1 MPVWEFSFTIKE
13 FVLDFAVVSLLL
25 VVATIARSRIT
36 LLQRFLIPSN
46 LIAGFLGLL
55 LGPEL
60 LRWLDFSPERM
71 GVYVYHLLALTFIGV
86 GLKRT
91 GGRTVGAIH
100 IGFIKVL
107 TYIVQALIGL
117 AVALFFLW
125 LLYPDLVPAV
135 GILLPL
141 GFGMGPGIAFSIG
154 QSWEAYG
161 FSEAADIGLTLA
173 AIGFL
178 VAYITGITVVN
189 RGIHRGLATLVT
201 DHGRSE
207 FVRRGFAR
215 NAPTAPG
222 SHLTLSSGT
231 IDTLTFHFALV
242 GAVYLASYGV
252 VLGLAHLLAWTG
264 LAQEIPILWSLNFV
278 VANLVALATR
288 KTLTMRSADFLI
300 DDGTLR
306 RITGL
311 LADILVTAAI
321 MAISLKVT
329 WQYVG
334 PIAVMCG
341 VGAVA
346 TYFAIKWPIS
356 RLFAQYRFER
366 TVGLYAEQTG
376 TISSGLAMIRVTDP
390 EFTTPVAQDQA
401 LGSGAALA
409 LGFPLLILINL
420 PLVWYRGSLEG
431 YFMMAGLLLV
441 YLAVL
446 VGSWFIF
453 TRRTRGSAS
462 GTEASLV
469 TPEVSA

>member
-1 MPVWEFSFTIKE
+1 MPVWEFSFTIGE
-13 FVLDFAVVSLLL
+13 FVLDFAVVCLLL
-25 VVATIARSRIT
+25 VLATVLRGRIG

-55 LGPEL
+55 FGPEL
-60 LRWLDFSPERM
+60 LKWVDFSPERM

-125 LLYPDLVPAV
+125 LIYPDLVPAV

-154 QSWEAYG
+154 QSWKAYG
-161 FSEAADIGLTLA
+161 FAEAADIGLTLA

-178 VAYITGITVVN
+178 VAYVTGISVVN
-189 RGIHRGLATLVT
+189 RGVHRGLTTLLT
-201 DHGRSE
+201 DEGRNE

-215 NAPTAPG
+215 NAPQEAG
-222 SHLTLSSGT
+222 SQLTFSSGT
-231 IDTLTFHFALV
+231 IDTLTFHLALV
-242 GAVYLASYGV
+242 GGVYLATYGV
-252 VLGLAHLLAWTG
+252 VLGLEQVLVWSG
-264 LAQEIPILWSLNFV
+264 LTREVPTLWSFNFV
-278 VANLVALATR
+278 VANLLALATR
-288 KTLTMRSADFLI
+288 KVLDARKASYFV

-306 RITGL
+306 RITGMM
-311 LADILVTAAI
+311 ADFLVAAAI

-334 PIAVMCG
+334 PIAVMCV
-341 VGAVA
+341 VGAIA

-356 RLFAQYRFER
+356 RLFSQYRFER

-376 TISSGLAMIRVTDP
+376 TISSGIAMIRVTDP

-431 YFMMAGLLLV
+431 YFLMAGLLLV
-441 YLAVL
+441 YLVALVL
-446 VGSWFIF
+446 SWFVF
-453 TRRTRGSAS
+453 TRRTAGSAQPEL
-462 GTEASLV
+462 GGGGV
-469 TPEVSA
+469 TGPAP

>member
-1 MPVWEFSFTIKE
+1 MPVWEFSFTIKQ
-13 FVLDFAVVSLLL
+13 FVLDFAVVSVLLIA
-25 VVATIARSRIT
+25 ATMARSRIPI
-36 LLQRFLIPSN
+36 LQRFLIPSN
-46 LIAGFLGLL
+46 LIAGFLGLI

-60 LRWLDFSPERM
+60 LKWIEFSPERM

-107 TYIVQALIGL
+107 TFVIQALIGL
-117 AVALFFLW
+117 IVALFFLW
-125 LLYPDLVPAV
+125 LISPNLVPAV

-154 QSWEAYG
+154 QSWEAHG
-161 FSEAADIGLTLA
+161 FAEAADIGLTLA

-178 VAYITGITVVN
+178 VAYITGISVVN
-189 RGIHRGLATLVT
+189 RGIHKGLTTLRPDEAGT
-201 DHGRSE
+201 E

-215 NAPTAPG
+215 NVPPGVG
-222 SHLTLSSGT
+222 SHITFSSGT

-242 GAVYLASYGV
+242 GAVYLAAYGV
-252 VLGLAHLLAWTG
+252 VLGLEQLLSAAG
-264 LAQEIPILWSLNFV
+264 LTNEIPTLWSLNFV
-278 VANLVALATR
+278 VANLLALGTR
-288 KTLTMRSADFLI
+288 KIIEVRKAGYMI

-311 LADILVTAAI
+311 LADILVAAAI

-334 PIAVMCG
+334 PIAVMCII
-341 VGAVA
+341 GAVA
-346 TYFAIKWPIS
+346 TYFAIKWPIG
-356 RLFAQYRFER
+356 RLFSQYRFER

-390 EFTTPVAQDQA
+390 EFATPVAQDQA

-409 LGFPLLILINL
+409 LGFPLLIMINL
-420 PLVWYRGSLEG
+420 PLVWYEGSLEG
-431 YFMMAGLLLV
+431 YFTMAGLLVL
-441 YLAVL
+441 YLFALIVT
-446 VGSWFIF
+446 WFIF
-453 TRRTRGSAS
+453 TRRTAGSIPGIVPPAS
-462 GTEASLV
+462 GDLTA
-469 TPEVSA
+469 